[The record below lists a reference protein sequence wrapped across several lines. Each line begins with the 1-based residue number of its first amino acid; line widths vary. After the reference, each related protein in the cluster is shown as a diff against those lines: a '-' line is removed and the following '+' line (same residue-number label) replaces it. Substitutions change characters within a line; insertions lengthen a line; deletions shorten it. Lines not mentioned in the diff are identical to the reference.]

1 MNRSDAAFHEFW
13 SLSMPTLTLQ
23 PARPA
28 ARLNQLI
35 WGALL
40 AARWRALRRQWAR
53 HRQRE
58 ALRAIADDPHLL
70 RDLGLTR
77 RQALDEAEKPF
88 WR

>member
-1 MNRSDAAFHEFW
+1 M
-13 SLSMPTLTLQ
+13 LTLIMR

-35 WGALL
+35 WGTLL
-40 AARWRALRRQWAR
+40 AARWHALRRQWVR
-53 HRQRE
+53 RRQRE
-58 ALRAIADDPHLL
+58 ALRQLADDPYLL

-77 RQALDEAEKPF
+77 QQALEEADKPF

>member
-1 MNRSDAAFHEFW
+1 
-13 SLSMPTLTLQ
+13 MPTLILR

-35 WGALL
+35 WGTALTV
-40 AARWRALRRQWAR
+40 RWRALCRQWAQR
-53 HRQRE
+53 RQRE

-77 RQALDEAEKPF
+77 QQALEEADKPF

>member
-1 MNRSDAAFHEFW
+1 M
-13 SLSMPTLTLQ
+13 LTLIMR

-35 WGALL
+35 WGTVL
-40 AARWRALRRQWAR
+40 AARWRAHRRHWAM
-53 HRQRE
+53 HRERE
-58 ALRAIADDPHLL
+58 ALRALADDAHLL

-77 RQALDEAEKPF
+77 EQALEQADKPF